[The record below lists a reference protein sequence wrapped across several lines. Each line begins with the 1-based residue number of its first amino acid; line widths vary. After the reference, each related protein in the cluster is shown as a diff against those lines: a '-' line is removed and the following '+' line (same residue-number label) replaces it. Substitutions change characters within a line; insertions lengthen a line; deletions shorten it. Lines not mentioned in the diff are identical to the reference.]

1 VRKLIFI
8 AALGLTTAAW
18 AQSPFVGTWKLNPA
32 KGHYTDTTFSY
43 TETTPDHFLFKT
55 GSISYEFNMDGKDYP
70 FMVPNATN
78 SWQPTGH
85 NRWHQIQKLDGKVTG
100 ETDTVI
106 SDDGKTMTDTHK
118 ETAEDET
125 TSQGTV
131 AYQRVGGGPGLEG
144 AWKTENVKFEGDFI
158 QVISEPAAGLMTLE
172 SKHDKASQT
181 GPTDGHIPWK
191 LISQHPDADK
201 HFGLTVLR
209 TGPRSLTYSSSLDGK
224 ETGKGEMTVSEDG
237 KTLTDTQW
245 DVQAPN
251 EKTTDVYERQ

>member
-1 VRKLIFI
+1 VRKLILI

-43 TETTPDHFLFKT
+43 TETTPGHFLFKT

-85 NRWHQIQKLDGKVTG
+85 NRWHQMQKLDGKVMG

-118 ETAEDET
+118 GTAEDET

-131 AYQRVGGGPGLEG
+131 AYQRVGGGPGLAG
-144 AWKTENVKFEGDFI
+144 TWKRRTSNSRET
-158 QVISEPAAGLMTLE
+158 S
-172 SKHDKASQT
+172 SK
-181 GPTDGHIPWK
+181 
-191 LISQHPDADK
+191 
-201 HFGLTVLR
+201 
-209 TGPRSLTYSSSLDGK
+209 SSLNP
-224 ETGKGEMTVSEDG
+224 
-237 KTLTDTQW
+237 LP
-245 DVQAPN
+245 A
-251 EKTTDVYERQ
+251 R